1 MADTNNESRSFF
13 MLVEIIDHHH
23 KNTYV
28 FILESAVTAHEII
41 HDAAKSAHKGLVL
54 KLDYKK
60 AYDKVNW

>member
-1 MADTNNESRSFF
+1 MKAGHFLCWLE
-13 MLVEIIDHHH
+13 LLIITI

-28 FILESAVTAHEII
+28 FILESAVIAHEII

-60 AYDKVNW
+60 VYDKVNW